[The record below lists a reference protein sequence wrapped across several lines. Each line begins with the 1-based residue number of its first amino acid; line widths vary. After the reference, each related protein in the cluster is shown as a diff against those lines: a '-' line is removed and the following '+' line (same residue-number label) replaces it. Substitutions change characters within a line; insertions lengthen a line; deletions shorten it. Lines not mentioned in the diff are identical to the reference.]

1 MTVCEILLNQ
11 SRECF
16 MNKKVGLV
24 LVLLVFVTFALPSC
38 EGGVE
43 KSATVAS
50 PAGSYLPVVSPADPY
65 AWFDKPLDNF
75 EIPQQQFYEIVL
87 HGSAYQGIAAI
98 ELRITGEPVITFT
111 DPAPGETLVTLK
123 HTWTPL
129 KIGRYVLQ
137 ARTRD
142 AENNWSQT
150 AVVTVNV
157 VETATPTPTLTPTST
172 QTPTPTVTPT
182 IQAGF
187 TEPVFSPTSIA
198 QYVSCPPNKV
208 TAVISATT
216 PGGIKVVVA
225 FYRLVDK
232 TTNDTSDWA
241 NVAMQPLGDNKYRI
255 SLQPAPPGGELRGF
269 TSMHIEKQGDSF
281 AALVQMQFVIQ
292 TNSGQTIRS
301 KVYNAATLYTCVP

>member
-1 MTVCEILLNQ
+1 MKKRAGLISILLL
-11 SRECF
+11 F
-16 MNKKVGLV
+16 I
-24 LVLLVFVTFALPSC
+24 TIALPSC
-38 EGGVE
+38 YGSVE
-43 KSATVAS
+43 NSATVTS

-75 EIPQQQFYEIVL
+75 EIPRLPYEIVL
-87 HGSAYQGIAAI
+87 HGSAYMGIAAI
-98 ELRITGEPVITFT
+98 ELRITGEPVLTFT

-157 VETATPTPTLTPTST
+157 VETGTPTQTWTPTST
-172 QTPTPTVTPT
+172 LTPTPTVTPT
-182 IQAGF
+182 LQAGF

-208 TAVISATT
+208 TAIIGATA
-216 PGGIKVVVA
+216 PGGVKVVVA

-232 TTNDTSDWA
+232 ATSDTSDWA

-255 SLQPAPPGGELRGF
+255 GLQPAPPGGELRGF
-269 TSMHIEKQGDSF
+269 ASMHIEKQGDSF